1 MANWSRIAWR
11 QQENNAHSDNENLPN
26 NLLVLGIHT
35 ALSSAYCTLN
45 YAGTYR
51 YARS

>member
-1 MANWSRIAWR
+1 MANWSRIARR
-11 QQENNAHSDNENLPN
+11 QEENNAHSDNENLPN
-26 NLLVLGIHT
+26 NLLGIHT